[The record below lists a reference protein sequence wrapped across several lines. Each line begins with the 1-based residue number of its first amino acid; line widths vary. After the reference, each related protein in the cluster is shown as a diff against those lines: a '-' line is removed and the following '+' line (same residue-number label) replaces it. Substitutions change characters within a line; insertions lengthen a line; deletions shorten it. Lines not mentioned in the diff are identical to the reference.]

1 MDIAKRIAR
10 YHRFYESRRPGDLL
24 IAVRNGWV
32 TKKNLFDYDFDR
44 GGHLE
49 MAADTVEGARTL
61 GARNAGLDDDM
72 IPWVGP
78 DFGIAIHHAHL
89 FEGLPVRM
97 AEWTSWAPHPL
108 TGPDG
113 LNRGR
118 IDEIRFNPGNRWV
131 RMIVEMLHYWVEHND
146 GSYLTIGHGHFSPL
160 DLANAIRGNDIFLD
174 YYDNP
179 EELSLLMDR
188 CTDAIAEFE
197 ELQRTAIAKQL
208 AEIGTPFWG
217 ALGPKN
223 AAYISED
230 VMDMSGPAISAQ
242 WGLPWSRRLRERL
255 GTLMIHHH
263 AMGLHVQR
271 VIAQEMSDSLIQ
283 VSNDPNYPPTMDT
296 FEQIYAD
303 SGDNAI
309 MLDASPADIVKN
321 IGRLKHVR
329 AILMTGGE
337 KKDVQKAI
345 DAVRSVSN
353 IA

>member
-1 MDIAKRIAR
+1 MIV
-10 YHRFYESRRPGDLL
+10 
-24 IAVRNGWV
+24 VRNGWV
-32 TKKNLFDYDFDR
+32 TKKNLFDYDFDN

-49 MAADTVEGARTL
+49 MAADTAASAAKL
-61 GARNAGLDDDM
+61 GALNDGLDDDM

-78 DFGIAIHHAHL
+78 DFGIAVHHAHL
-89 FEGLPVRM
+89 FENLPIQM
-97 AEWTSWAPHPL
+97 AEWTSWSPHPL

-113 LNRGR
+113 LHRDK
-118 IDEIRFNPGNRWV
+118 IDAIRFNPNNRWV
-131 RMIVEMLHYWVEHND
+131 RMILEMVQFWVDHHD

-174 YYDNP
+174 FYDSP

-197 ELQRTAIAKQL
+197 ELLRTTALAKQQ

-230 VMDMSGPAISAQ
+230 VMDMSGPAISTQ
-242 WGLPWSRRLRERL
+242 WGLPWTRRLRERL
-255 GTLMIHHH
+255 GTIMVHHH
-263 AMGLHVQR
+263 AMGLHVQH
-271 VIAQEMSDSLIQ
+271 VIAQSMSGSLIQ
-283 VSNDPNYPPTMDT
+283 VSNDPNYPPTMNT
-296 FEQIYAD
+296 FEDIYAR

-309 MLDASPADIVKN
+309 MLDASPQDIVKN
-321 IGRLKHVR
+321 IDRLKHIR
-329 AILMTGGE
+329 AILITGGARE
-337 KKDVQKAI
+337 DVQKAV